1 MLYVFG
7 GKKMKG
13 LLNCPCGCGLQMQ
26 EIVIRFLIEL
36 EKVFLAETKKE
47 IYITSSAR
55 CITHN
60 SKVGGV
66 ANSTHI
72 KGLAVDIAFSN
83 SHELFIIQKFA
94 FVYGVKR
101 MGINFAKNFIH
112 IDFAMLDNGQYP
124 QEVVFKY

>member
-1 MLYVFG
+1 
-7 GKKMKG
+7 MKG

-26 EIVIRFLIEL
+26 EVVVRFLIDL
-36 EKVFLAETKKE
+36 EKYFKLQTNKE

-66 ANSTHI
+66 HNSTHI
-72 KGLAVDIAFSN
+72 KGLAVDLAFSN

-94 FVYGVKR
+94 FAYGVKR